1 MCDPCHPKCK
11 TCDKN
16 PTKCTSCHPKK
27 NRPLSLDPAVNI
39 WKGKYPLFYRDDC
52 SILASTRSESSLEC
66 FKPKEPTIEHFKA
79 FEIQKQAN
87 YWGELLHARE
97 VFDPGSKLLILSQYI
112 FSVV

>member
-1 MCDPCHPKCK
+1 LPLLDGLIVVS
-11 TCDKN
+11 TDEDDNVSDVDKSVGEN
-16 PTKCTSCHPKK
+16 IAEELYHTHS
-27 NRPLSLDPAVNI
+27 SVN
-39 WKGKYPLFYRDDC
+39 C
-52 SILASTRSESSLEC
+52 ILASTRSESSLEC